1 MITLAAVKEIEKA
14 IKAEKYVTD
23 SIAYILSPEN
33 RNGDEKCF
41 MSTCIDCKNN
51 GADNLALQFKAVR
64 FAFDKDDNILSHH
77 YVQSFSP
84 NEKITPELAHKLGVE
99 LAEKVA
105 PGFQVIVA
113 THIDKDHLHNHII
126 INSVSFETGLKWK
139 GNGDTLKTVR
149 AESDRLC
156 KKYGL
161 TTIDTKSGLRGI
173 DQATQKLAERGKSWK
188 VELCNALDE
197 AIMLCHSK
205 EQFIS
210 FMKSKG
216 FEITRY
222 TDRHITF
229 QKVGEQKGIRANTL
243 AKQFGDKYTKEN
255 LERRMGFYSLPKPL
269 ENLPKPKP
277 PVPFITEFEKYEAA
291 YFKKNPVVTSPS
303 EAKALQILIKNATNP
318 LFYLLIIIVRLMM
331 RRKNKIRVDKTY
343 SLLHSKG
350 CSQNRYRK
358 TKPDIK
364 TVLAKIDKQPMTAG
378 NIPYR
383 NLVQAQGDDFR
394 VRLDLSA
401 VPKLYAY
408 PFFFSARLYSNYAL
422 VTIKEKDKELLQQ
435 ALEIEDIS
443 IIEKHNRHYTPVAE
457 YNELKKRAAQLNVK
471 VEFLVIQPE
480 QFESLKDEKD
490 RFVSI
495 ATKEGKIRLA
505 FLPQNKD
512 YILHALYPD
521 KYKTKTDTLF
531 SVGRNS
537 KVNTRLKSEALLGGK
552 EMRYRIL
559 SREQVEQLAESVGED
574 RFAVFSKNAQGE
586 NLNGQYNVVFKE
598 DDTAEIESALQ
609 NPKTTKRKI

>member
-1 MITLAAVKEIEKA
+1 M
-14 IKAEKYVTD
+14 
-23 SIAYILSPEN
+23 
-33 RNGDEKCF
+33 
-41 MSTCIDCKNN
+41 
-51 GADNLALQFKAVR
+51 
-64 FAFDKDDNILSHH
+64 
-77 YVQSFSP
+77 
-84 NEKITPELAHKLGVE
+84 
-99 LAEKVA
+99 
-105 PGFQVIVA
+105 
-113 THIDKDHLHNHII
+113 
-126 INSVSFETGLKWK
+126 KWK
-139 GNGDTLKTVR
+139 GDLRTRMNMR
-149 AESDRLC
+149 AESDKLC

-173 DQATQKLAERGKSWK
+173 DQATQKLGEKGKSWK
-188 VELCNALDE
+188 VELCNALEE
-197 AIMLCHSK
+197 ATKLCHNK

-222 TDRHITF
+222 TDRNITF
-229 QKVGEQKGIRANTL
+229 QKIGEDRKIRANTL

-255 LERRMGFYSLPKPL
+255 LERLMGFYSLPKPL

-291 YFKKNPVVTSPS
+291 YFKKNPVVTSPA
-303 EAKALQILIKNATNP
+303 EAKALQVLIKNATNP

-378 NIPYR
+378 NISYR

-457 YNELKKRAAQLNVK
+457 YNELKK
-471 VEFLVIQPE
+471 
-480 QFESLKDEKD
+480 
-490 RFVSI
+490 
-495 ATKEGKIRLA
+495 
-505 FLPQNKD
+505 
-512 YILHALYPD
+512 AL
-521 KYKTKTDTLF
+521 
-531 SVGRNS
+531 
-537 KVNTRLKSEALLGGK
+537 
-552 EMRYRIL
+552 IL
-559 SREQVEQLAESVGED
+559 S
-574 RFAVFSKNAQGE
+574 
-586 NLNGQYNVVFKE
+586 NL
-598 DDTAEIESALQ
+598 S
-609 NPKTTKRKI
+609 

>member
-1 MITLAAVKEIEKA
+1 M
-14 IKAEKYVTD
+14 
-23 SIAYILSPEN
+23 
-33 RNGDEKCF
+33 
-41 MSTCIDCKNN
+41 
-51 GADNLALQFKAVR
+51 
-64 FAFDKDDNILSHH
+64 
-77 YVQSFSP
+77 
-84 NEKITPELAHKLGVE
+84 E

-139 GNGDTLKTVR
+139 GNGDTLKSVR

-173 DQATQKLAERGKSWK
+173 DQATQKLGEKGKSWK

-197 AIMLCHSK
+197 ATKLCHNK

-229 QKVGEQKGIRANTL
+229 QKIGEDKKIRANTL
-243 AKQFGDKYTKEN
+243 AKQFGDKFTKEN
-255 LERRMGFYSLPKPL
+255 LERLMGFYSLPKTL

-277 PVPFITEFEKYEAA
+277 SVPFITEFEKYEAA

-350 CSQNRYRK
+350 CSQKRYRK
-358 TKPDIK
+358 TTPDIK

-383 NLVQAQGDDFR
+383 NLVQAQGDDYR

-435 ALEIEDIS
+435 ALDIEDIS

-457 YNELKKRAAQLNVK
+457 YNELKKRAAQLKVK